1 IFEHVEIASTGKPMV
16 PGKNAWLEWC
26 IETEPQI
33 EEDSQGRVDFYSFSA
48 LKNVNANQLIAR
60 VHPPE
65 PGSDGLAVTGE
76 PMPAVP
82 VTDIAYAPGENVE
95 YDETNHEFFSKIA
108 GRVEVKGTVISV
120 LRLFEVAGDVDFS
133 VGNVQFDGLVKVR
146 GNIKDNFNIA
156 ATDGVEVDGVIEG
169 AHVKSNRNV
178 VAMGGINLREKGSIN
193 CEGEIITKFLNN
205 STVFAKG
212 AVKVEKEIMNCQVIS
227 GAVDAPQ
234 SQIAGGEIIA
244 VKNIDIKEAGSQMGV
259 RTVLHAGRNYFL
271 EQDVKHLQE
280 ELDLSKKRVLELESS
295 MKIAQPLMAKLSEV
309 KRQGVTKIMDRTG
322 QLKARVAKL
331 EAEIEEKKKQVH
343 SNDAA
348 ITIRAAVHPGVCI
361 RIGRYEKT
369 LTKQFDGYRR
379 FEFDKNKYDI
389 VAYFSEEE
397 GKKDAKK

>member
-1 IFEHVEIASTGKPMV
+1 MAGMAAPGTRGRGNMPVEGLEVEISEDRTTAYISYTPPEGGSDVGLDLNVVLADIESRFRIQGINHDLLQSLLDAYNSSGEIFEHVEIASTGKPMV

-193 CEGEIITKFLNN
+193 CE
-205 STVFAKG
+205 
-212 AVKVEKEIMNCQVIS
+212 
-227 GAVDAPQ
+227 
-234 SQIAGGEIIA
+234 
-244 VKNIDIKEAGSQMGV
+244 
-259 RTVLHAGRNYFL
+259 
-271 EQDVKHLQE
+271 
-280 ELDLSKKRVLELESS
+280 
-295 MKIAQPLMAKLSEV
+295 
-309 KRQGVTKIMDRTG
+309 
-322 QLKARVAKL
+322 
-331 EAEIEEKKKQVH
+331 
-343 SNDAA
+343 
-348 ITIRAAVHPGVCI
+348 
-361 RIGRYEKT
+361 
-369 LTKQFDGYRR
+369 
-379 FEFDKNKYDI
+379 
-389 VAYFSEEE
+389 
-397 GKKDAKK
+397 